1 MATRRSATRREI
13 ANAYYNASFQYAVAP
28 RTVGP
33 TMPTTDPEGKGL
45 TYLQKARDIYHRIG
59 DRRGEAN
66 ALWGL
71 GNYLYF
77 RRAKGFGIEE
87 NRQALEIFR
96 EVGDRT
102 MEGWALHMLG
112 TGLLRY
118 RQHGRGQGRMSSTP
132 SATSM
137 PPATPPG

>member
-1 MATRRSATRREI
+1 M
-13 ANAYYNASFQYAVAP
+13 
-28 RTVGP
+28 
-33 TMPTTDPEGKGL
+33 
-45 TYLQKARDIYHRIG
+45 
-59 DRRGEAN
+59 
-66 ALWGL
+66 

-77 RRAKGFGIEE
+77 RRAPGFGIEE

-102 MEGWALHMLG
+102 MEAWALHMLG
-112 TGLLRY
+112 TGLLRTGDPVEA
-118 RQHGRGQGRMSSTP
+118 RTTSSTR